1 MSEVVIKLTSTQE
14 SCEICLKENEHKTLI
29 VFNDGTIEATYN
41 LSAKLEKGASL
52 DIYNVATTYKNAT
65 LNETIDLCDEEAT
78 CNILN
83 VLLVG
88 DKAHFA
94 SNIFIN
100 HLKKHTT
107 SDFQNYA
114 IAVDNANMI
123 LNNNA
128 KIVQGASKSIVR
140 QKAKGLTLSSS
151 AKIKA
156 MPNLY
161 IDEYDVIASHACSI
175 GSVNK
180 EDLFYLMSRGLTES
194 EANKIVVMGY
204 VKPILDHIE
213 DETLKQKIEAEFAN
227 KLMN

>member
-41 LSAKLEKGASL
+41 LNAKLEKGASL

-140 QKAKGLTLSSS
+140 QKAKGLTLSST

-161 IDEYDVIASHACSI
+161 IDEYDVIANHAASI
-175 GSVNK
+175 GSISK
-180 EDLFYLMSRGLTES
+180 EDLFYLMSRGLEERDAAKLIVLGFVQPLLDKIADES
-194 EANKIVVMGY
+194 LRKEIQENFVS
-204 VKPILDHIE
+204 
-213 DETLKQKIEAEFAN
+213 
-227 KLMN
+227 KL

>member
-1 MSEVVIKLTSTQE
+1 MSEVVIKLTNAQE
-14 SCEICLKENEHKTLI
+14 SCELCLKENEHKTLI
-29 VFNDGTIEATYN
+29 VFNDGSIDATYN
-41 LSAKLEKGASL
+41 LKATLEKGASL
-52 DIYNVATTYKNAT
+52 DIYNVATTYKDAT
-65 LNETIDLCDEEAT
+65 LNETIDLCDEDAT

-88 DKAHFA
+88 DKAQFA

-140 QKAKGLTLSSS
+140 QKAKGLTLSAN

-161 IDEYDVIASHACSI
+161 IDEYDVIANHAASI
-175 GSVNK
+175 GSISK
-180 EDLFYLMSRGLTES
+180 EDLFYLMSRGLEERDAAKLIVLGFVQPLLDKISDES
-194 EANKIVVMGY
+194 LRKEIQENFVS
-204 VKPILDHIE
+204 
-213 DETLKQKIEAEFAN
+213 
-227 KLMN
+227 KL

>member
-1 MSEVVIKLTSTQE
+1 MANVVVEKVTNVCCSKEYFLE
-14 SCEICLKENEHKTLI
+14 ENEHKTII
-29 VFNDGTIEATYN
+29 VFNDGSNSCAFN
-41 LSAKLEKGASL
+41 LQAVLKKGSVL
-52 DIYNVATTYKNAT
+52 NIYNVATTDKTAS
-65 LNETIDLCDEEAT
+65 LNETIALEEEGAT

-140 QKAKGLTLSSS
+140 QKAKGLTLSST

-161 IDEYDVIASHACSI
+161 IDEYDVIANHAASI
-175 GSVNK
+175 GSISK
-180 EDLFYLMSRGLTES
+180 EDLFYLMSRGLEERDAAKLIVLGFVQPLLDKIADES
-194 EANKIVVMGY
+194 LRKEIQENFVS
-204 VKPILDHIE
+204 
-213 DETLKQKIEAEFAN
+213 
-227 KLMN
+227 KL

>member
-29 VFNDGTIEATYN
+29 VFNDGTTEATYN
-41 LSAKLEKGASL
+41 LNAKLEKGASL

-161 IDEYDVIASHACSI
+161 IDEYDVIANHAASI
-175 GSVNK
+175 GSISK
-180 EDLFYLMSRGLTES
+180 EDLFYLMSRGLEERDAAKLIVLGFVQPLLDKIADES
-194 EANKIVVMGY
+194 LRKEIQENFVS
-204 VKPILDHIE
+204 
-213 DETLKQKIEAEFAN
+213 
-227 KLMN
+227 KL